1 MITRS
6 CIEKIKNAVDVYDV
20 VSPYV
25 ALKRCGANWR
35 GLSPFNPEKTPSF
48 FVMPAKRMFRCFSSG
63 NAGDIFR
70 FVQLQEKV
78 TFAEAVE
85 IIANRFNLPIEY
97 EKSNNSVKQQ
107 YSRKSLYDI
116 NAFAHKMFIKQ
127 FWANTTEAQKL
138 RNYWEKE
145 RNFSLDV
152 AKKYE
157 IGYAGCDS
165 KILIQSMLD
174 AGFGQDAI
182 KACGIFYYK
191 DDEKD
196 VTRGILRFRNR
207 MIIPIHDI
215 QCRVVGF
222 SSRFIKDVT
231 PDDSFLDAKYINSP
245 ETDIFHKGNLLFGLY
260 HARQYVD
267 EESALWLVEGQFDV
281 IRCWECGINTAIAP
295 QGTAITDTQLN
306 MIRRYTTHINCS
318 LDGDSAGQKAA
329 LRILP
334 MAMIAGL
341 DITFFILPA
350 GQDPDSFFSQDF
362 HNRFADI
369 QKYGMSSI
377 KFLVSQ
383 LLNKKSALSA
393 QEKAATMTNIY
404 EVIAASES
412 SIARE
417 SYLDELSIVAG
428 FDRHAIGEDFKSF
441 LTKRKFTTTPTIWPQ
456 KNGKQP
462 SSKIN
467 SAASQLLSVCL
478 LNNTIARSVA
488 EFIDMPFLQQLNCQ
502 AGQLLLKILNEVR
515 EGMWDGML
523 SFDNTSLFSD
533 EEKNLAYTLISEV
546 DEEIDAINVA
556 NLCIKK
562 LHIDSVKREI
572 NAIDEKFRKISLD
585 EVDTIRTLQ
594 NRRMDL
600 RAMLRQHPQIL
611 Q

>member
-70 FVQLQEKV
+70 FVQLLEKV

-97 EKSNNSVKQQ
+97 EKSNNNIKQP

-116 NAFAHKMFIKQ
+116 NSFVHKIFIEQ
-127 FWANTTEAQKL
+127 FWANTPDAEKL
-138 RNYWEKE
+138 RNYWTQE
-145 RNFSLDV
+145 RKFSLDV

-157 IGYAGCDS
+157 IGYAGYDS
-165 KILIQSMLD
+165 KTLIRLMLD
-174 AGFGQDAI
+174 AGFRNDTI
-182 KACGIFYYK
+182 KASGIFYYK

-196 VTRGILRFRNR
+196 IMRGILRFRNR

-215 QCRVVGF
+215 QGRVVGF
-222 SSRFIKDVT
+222 SSRVVKGIT
-231 PDDSFLDAKYINSP
+231 PEDNFSNAKYINSP

-260 HARQYVD
+260 HARQYIDD
-267 EESALWLVEGQFDV
+267 ESSLWMVEGQFDV

-295 QGTAITDTQLN
+295 QGTSITDTQLN
-306 MIRRYTTHINCS
+306 MIRRYTTHINCL

-329 LRILP
+329 LRMLP

-350 GQDPDSFFSQDF
+350 WQDPDSFFSQDF
-362 HNRFADI
+362 HNRFSDI
-369 QKYGMSSI
+369 KKHGMSSI
-377 KFLVSQ
+377 QFLVSQ

-393 QEKAATMTNIY
+393 QEKAAIMTNIY
-404 EVIAASES
+404 EIIAASES

-417 SYLDELSIVAG
+417 SYLDELSMVAG

-441 LTKRKFTTTPTIWPQ
+441 LTKRKFSTMSTILP
-456 KNGKQP
+456 KSENKQL

-467 SAASQLLSVCL
+467 SATSQLLSVCL
-478 LNNTIARSVA
+478 LNDTIVQAVA
-488 EFIDMPFLQQLNCQ
+488 ELIDMKFLQELSCP
-502 AGQLLLKILNEVR
+502 AGQLLMKVLNEVR
-515 EGMWDGML
+515 EGMWDGMS

-533 EEKNLAYTLISEV
+533 EEKNLAYTLISDV
-546 DEEIDAINVA
+546 DEESDAVNMA

-562 LHIDSVKREI
+562 LHTDSVKREI
-572 NAIDEKFRKISLD
+572 NIIDEKFRKISLD
-585 EVDTIRTLQ
+585 ELDTIRTLQ
-594 NRRMDL
+594 NHRMNL
-600 RAMLRQHPQIL
+600 RAMLKQHPQIL